1 MKYSLSEVLNALK
14 IESNPNAAQDFA
26 GLVILIIAFVL
37 LSILVKNFTTVL
49 RLKMNW
55 ELYRFLIYYKNM
67 SYREMEL
74 LRKVMVKQE
83 IKEKYEIFIL
93 EGVFDKYV
101 DREIMRIES
110 SYSSIGKKEN
120 EIKRLHDIRIKL
132 FGSLKHNRSLGD
144 NSGKNE
150 KKN

>member
-14 IESNPNAAQDFA
+14 IESNPNAAQDFS

-83 IKEKYEIFIL
+83 IKEK
-93 EGVFDKYV
+93 
-101 DREIMRIES
+101 
-110 SYSSIGKKEN
+110 
-120 EIKRLHDIRIKL
+120 
-132 FGSLKHNRSLGD
+132 
-144 NSGKNE
+144 
-150 KKN
+150 